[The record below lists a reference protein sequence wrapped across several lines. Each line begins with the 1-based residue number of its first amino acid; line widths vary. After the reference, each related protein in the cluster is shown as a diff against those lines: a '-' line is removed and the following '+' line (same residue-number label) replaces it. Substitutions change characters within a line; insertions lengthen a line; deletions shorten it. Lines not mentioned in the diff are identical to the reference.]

1 MKKGRPGVMITVLSD
16 EEQKEAL
23 MGIIL
28 KETSTTGLRFYEMKR
43 KVLQRE
49 VKKIN
54 TKCGTIRVKSSK
66 LADGTWKTTPE
77 YEDCKRIAEK
87 LDIPLI
93 EILKKF
99 P

>member
-1 MKKGRPGVMITVLSD
+1 MKKGRPGVKITVLSD
-16 EEQKEAL
+16 SDQKEIL

-28 KETSTTGLRFYEMKR
+28 KETSTTGLRFSEMKR

-49 VKKIN
+49 IKKID
-54 TKCGTIRVKSSK
+54 TQFGKIRVKFSK
-66 LADGTWKTTPE
+66 FGDGIIKATPE

-93 EILKKF
+93 EIMKKIQ
-99 P
+99 